1 MTQMVNENF
10 YLCVTYILEKET
22 SKYIVYQVV
31 INVREKIKQEKKT
44 EDFAILSI
52 CLIVKVSFQQRL

>member
-31 INVREKIKQEKKT
+31 INVREKNKARE
-44 EDFAILSI
+44 EDRGFCYFIYLPH
-52 CLIVKVSFQQRL
+52 C